1 MHLMDKKTPKMDSY
15 HAYLLRMWSEPDK
28 ESGAVWR
35 FVLLD
40 SQTEKQHGF
49 QSLETLVDFLG
60 TLTQVRGTRKKDK
73 TERQRRQGME
83 GGM

>member
-1 MHLMDKKTPKMDSY
+1 
-15 HAYLLRMWSEPDK
+15 MWSEPNK

-49 QSLETLVDFLG
+49 QSLEALVDFLSL
-60 TLTQVRGTRKKDK
+60 LTQMRGTDEKVETKHEYK
-73 TERQRRQGME
+73 QITEGDPDIE
-83 GGM
+83 

>member
-1 MHLMDKKTPKMDSY
+1 MQNY

-28 ESGAVWR
+28 KSGVAWR

-49 QSLETLVDFLG
+49 HSLEALVDFL
-60 TLTQVRGTRKKDK
+60 TVLTQGRGTS
-73 TERQRRQGME
+73 
-83 GGM
+83 